1 MNLQD
6 IEALQGALQK
16 LHHQLTYHQQ
26 NKTLLIDTQTLIN
39 KFSEQ
44 NKFDV
49 LCNIH
54 NSLTLLMGAVCDEKG
69 LGKLNLMLANAKV
82 PSKYYDIFYEML
94 AYKKIPTANYATDNN
109 CVYDGGEEDGAVPP
123 PPICIDCGAHAG
135 LISDILCHCGAE
147 VYAFEPNIYL
157 NTLLKR
163 KFKNQN
169 AYLYQKAVGSKN
181 YKTSFLVFQ
190 GRALSQ
196 GNRIVSG
203 IQDKETTQ
211 SYEVEVIDLCEF
223 IELNFVRKGREI
235 YFLKLDVEGAEF
247 EILEKLIAKKLY
259 KHISFIACET
269 HEYMFE
275 NGSDKLAK
283 IHRLIETQGI
293 DNILLD
299 WI

>member
-94 AYKKIPTANYATDNN
+94 AYKKIPTANYAADNN
-109 CVYDGGEEDGAVPP
+109 CVYDGGEVDGAVPP
-123 PPICIDCGAHAG
+123 PLFALIVELTQG
-135 LISDILCHCGAE
+135 LL
-147 VYAFEPNIYL
+147 VIYYVIVVL
-157 NTLLKR
+157 RCML
-163 KFKNQN
+163 
-169 AYLYQKAVGSKN
+169 
-181 YKTSFLVFQ
+181 
-190 GRALSQ
+190 LSQ
-196 GNRIVSG
+196 I
-203 IQDKETTQ
+203 
-211 SYEVEVIDLCEF
+211 F
-223 IELNFVRKGREI
+223 ISI
-235 YFLKLDVEGAEF
+235 PY
-247 EILEKLIAKKLY
+247 
-259 KHISFIACET
+259 
-269 HEYMFE
+269 
-275 NGSDKLAK
+275 
-283 IHRLIETQGI
+283 
-293 DNILLD
+293 
-299 WI
+299 